1 MAKNKKIKEEE
12 NTLEEQ
18 LLNELIMNKTGKA
31 VTYAEMNKV
40 INELRGKLIQK
51 LLDKEF
57 ENHMQYEKGSHEEK
71 ETTNRRNGK
80 GSKKTIRTPEGN
92 FEVEMPR
99 DREGTFEPVTVPK
112 RKRLIDD
119 IAEHV
124 TLLYS
129 KGNSIRDIK
138 DILEKM
144 YGTKL
149 NEQFISDATK
159 MVNEE
164 VNEWKQRPLKEIYSI
179 IYMDCLYTDVRNER
193 SVSENKAVYVALG
206 IDIKGSKEIIGF
218 WIGDSEASSF
228 WYGILDEIKER
239 GVKDILFLCTDG
251 VAGFKEILNESF
263 PKTIHQR
270 CIVHI
275 TRNMCK
281 CVSNKQREELCKDL
295 KGIYKVKNYEEAKEN
310 SKVFREKWR
319 DNILLMRKFNE
330 YEESM
335 LELYTYSE
343 NIRKLIYTTNA
354 IESVN
359 SCLRKVT
366 NGKGCFINNTA
377 LEKVLYLR
385 IKDLEEKWK
394 RMTRSNWP
402 IILNELIILFGE
414 RVEKYIEL

>member
-1 MAKNKKIKEEE
+1 MVKKKLEKEI
-12 NTLEEQ
+12 TLEDKMVE
-18 LLNELIMNKTGKA
+18 ELIKA
-31 VTYAEMNKV
+31 NNGEMVTYQDLSEALNK
-40 INELRGKLIQK
+40 IRGKLIQK

-57 ENHMQYEKGSHEEK
+57 EHHMEYEKGSHEEK
-71 ETTNRRNGK
+71 STTNRRNGN
-80 GSKKTIRTPEGN
+80 GSKKTIRTQEGN
-92 FEVEMPR
+92 FEVTMPR
-99 DREGTFEPVTVPK
+99 DRDSSFEPILVPK

-124 TLLYS
+124 TLLYA

-138 DILEKM
+138 EILERM

-164 VNEWKQRPLKEIYSI
+164 VLEWKMRPLKEFYPIM
-179 IYMDCLYTDVRNER
+179 YMDCLYTDVRRETGI
-193 SVSENKAVYVALG
+193 SENTAVYVALG
-206 IDIKGSKEIIGF
+206 IDITGSKEILGF
-218 WIGDSEASSF
+218 WIGDSESSSF
-228 WYGILDEIKER
+228 WYGILEEFKER

-251 VAGFKEILNESF
+251 VSGFKEILEQAY

-275 TRNMCK
+275 VRSMCK
-281 CVSNKQREELCKDL
+281 CVPNKQREELCKDL
-295 KGIYKVKNYEEAKEN
+295 KTIYKANTKEEALEN
-310 SKVFREKWR
+310 AKAFRNKWSK
-319 DNILLMRKFNE
+319 NTLLIKRMNE
-330 YEESM
+330 YESSM
-335 LELYTYSE
+335 LELFTYSE

-366 NGKGCFINNTA
+366 NGKGCFVNKVA

-385 IKDLEEKWK
+385 IMDLEKKWK
-394 RMTRSNWP
+394 RTTRANWP
-402 IILNELIILFGE
+402 LILNELIELFGE
-414 RVEKYIEL
+414 RVEQHMEI

>member
-31 VTYAEMNKV
+31 VTYAEMNKA

-71 ETTNRRNGK
+71 KTTNRRNGT
-80 GSKKTIRTPEGN
+80 SSRKTIRTPEGN
-92 FEVEMPR
+92 FEVTMPR

-164 VNEWKQRPLKEIYSI
+164 VNEWKQRPLKEIYPI

-310 SKVFREKWR
+310 SKAFREKWG

-366 NGKGCFINNTA
+366 NGK
-377 LEKVLYLR
+377 E
-385 IKDLEEKWK
+385 
-394 RMTRSNWP
+394 
-402 IILNELIILFGE
+402 
-414 RVEKYIEL
+414 

>member
-31 VTYAEMNKV
+31 VTYAEMNKA

-164 VNEWKQRPLKEIYSI
+164 VNEWKQRPLKEIYPI

-218 WIGDSEASSF
+218 WIVISDCMKNIFALSGTP
-228 WYGILDEIKER
+228 L
-239 GVKDILFLCTDG
+239 
-251 VAGFKEILNESF
+251 LN
-263 PKTIHQR
+263 
-270 CIVHI
+270 
-275 TRNMCK
+275 
-281 CVSNKQREELCKDL
+281 
-295 KGIYKVKNYEEAKEN
+295 
-310 SKVFREKWR
+310 
-319 DNILLMRKFNE
+319 
-330 YEESM
+330 
-335 LELYTYSE
+335 
-343 NIRKLIYTTNA
+343 
-354 IESVN
+354 
-359 SCLRKVT
+359 
-366 NGKGCFINNTA
+366 
-377 LEKVLYLR
+377 
-385 IKDLEEKWK
+385 
-394 RMTRSNWP
+394 
-402 IILNELIILFGE
+402 
-414 RVEKYIEL
+414 

>member
-1 MAKNKKIKEEE
+1 MGKNKKIKEED

-18 LLNELIMNKTGKA
+18 LLNELMMNKTGVA
-31 VTYAEMNKV
+31 VTYAEMNKA

-92 FEVEMPR
+92 FEVTMPR
-99 DREGTFEPVTVPK
+99 DREGTFEPIAVPK

-164 VNEWKQRPLKEIYSI
+164 VNEWKKRPLKEIYPI

-251 VAGFKEILNESF
+251 VSGFKEILNESF

-310 SKVFREKWR
+310 ANAFREKWN
-319 DNILLMRKFNE
+319 DNILLTKKFNE

-359 SCLRKVT
+359 SSLRKVT
-366 NGKGCFINNTA
+366 NGKGCFINNAA

-385 IKDLEEKWK
+385 IRDLEEKWK
-394 RMTRSNWP
+394 RMTRNH
-402 IILNELIILFGE
+402 
-414 RVEKYIEL
+414 